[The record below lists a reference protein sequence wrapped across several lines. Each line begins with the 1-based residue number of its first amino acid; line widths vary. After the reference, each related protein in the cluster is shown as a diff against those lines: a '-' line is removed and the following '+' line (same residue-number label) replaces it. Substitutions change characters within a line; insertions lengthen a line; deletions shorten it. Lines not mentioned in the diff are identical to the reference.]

1 MVLSDLALELERMAM
16 VVGDRT
22 LIATGSEAPPAVV
35 PAVAVIVPCH
45 NEEATIAAVVTE
57 FAAALPGATVYVFDN
72 VSTDDTSRVAREAGA
87 VVVPALRPGKGSVV
101 RKMFSEVEADSY
113 LMVDGDGTYEVEV
126 AVEMLRRLHQDSL
139 DMVVGARVPADRT
152 GGEYPSGHA
161 LGNRFF
167 SWLYSTMFD
176 MPIEDAFSG
185 YRAMSR
191 RFVKSFPATTSGFD
205 IETEL
210 LAHAAE
216 LKLEVVEVSARYFAR
231 PEGSESKLGTYRDGA
246 KILLSA
252 IRLLSN
258 LHPKRV
264 FGACALALT
273 AAALVLGLPVV
284 EEFRETGLVERFPT
298 AILAVSLQIIAL
310 ILATSGIIISAI
322 RQVSREQRRLA
333 YLAVSPTSLAVARR

>member
-1 MVLSDLALELERMAM
+1 MAM

-22 LIATGSEAPPAVV
+22 PPTAGSETQQGGAPRT
-35 PAVAVIVPCH
+35 AVIIPCH

-57 FAAALPGATVYVFDN
+57 FSAALPGAAVYVFDN
-72 VSTDDTSRVAREAGA
+72 LSTDETAAVARAAGA
-87 VVVPALRPGKGSVV
+87 VVVPSLRPGKGSVV
-101 RKMFSEVEADSY
+101 RKMFSEVEADAY
-113 LMVDGDGTYEVEV
+113 LMVDGDGTYEVDV
-126 AVEMLRRLHQDSL
+126 ADEMLRRLREDAL
-139 DMVVGARVPADRT
+139 DMVVGARVPSARD
-152 GGEYPSGHA
+152 GGEYRSGHA

-167 SWLYSTMFD
+167 SWLYSNMFD
-176 MPIEDAFSG
+176 TAIGDAFSG

-216 LKLEVVEVSARYFAR
+216 LKLEVVEVPARDYSR
-231 PEGSESKLGTYRDGA
+231 PEGSESKLGTYRDGL
-246 KILLSA
+246 KILFSA
-252 IRLLSN
+252 LRLLSN
-258 LHPKRV
+258 LHPKRF
-264 FGACALALT
+264 FGAAALLLT

-310 ILATSGIIISAI
+310 ILATSGIVISSV

-333 YLAVSPTSLAVARR
+333 YLATAPSSGSSTAGR